1 VDGSV
6 VASGLSANRR
16 SGQVERGPG
25 RLMAIEASEQ
35 RDHGGADGL
44 QGLDEGLVT

>member
-1 VDGSV
+1 MGV
-6 VASGLSANRR
+6 LSANRR